1 MLSSPAMP
9 GTNGNPPPSRS
20 SDGGAPSGRASEVTA
35 LLAAW
40 SRGDASAYDRL
51 VPLVYSELREM
62 AGRYLRRE
70 RPDHTLQPTA
80 LVHEAYLRLVDQ
92 TSARWSNR
100 EQFFAIAAQAMRRI
114 LVDHARGR
122 DARKRGGDVVRVPLD
137 DAGET
142 PGGPDAAATAA
153 GPREADLVDLDDA
166 LRELAGLDPELV
178 KVVELRYFAGLT
190 IEETAA
196 ARGVSPATVKRE
208 WAAARAWLFRR
219 LRGTAT

>member
-1 MLSSPAMP
+1 MTS
-9 GTNGNPPPSRS
+9 
-20 SDGGAPSGRASEVTA
+20 

-40 SRGDASAYDRL
+40 GRGDASAYDRL
-51 VPLVYSELREM
+51 VPLVYAELREM
-62 AGRYLRRE
+62 AARYLRKE

-92 TSARWSNR
+92 TSARWANR

-122 DARKRGGDVVRVPLD
+122 DAQKRGGDVVKVPLA
-137 DAGET
+137 DAGDGPGA
-142 PGGPDAAATAA
+142 PGGGSPSSA
-153 GPREADLVDLDDA
+153 PREVALVDLDAA
-166 LRELAGLDPELV
+166 LHELASLDPELV

-219 LRGTAT
+219 LRGTAP

>member
-1 MLSSPAMP
+1 M
-9 GTNGNPPPSRS
+9 T
-20 SDGGAPSGRASEVTA
+20 T

-40 SRGDASAYDRL
+40 SRGDTSAYDRL
-51 VPLVYSELREM
+51 VPLVYAELREM
-62 AGRYLRRE
+62 AARYLRRE
-70 RPDHTLQPTA
+70 RADHTLQPTA

-92 TSARWSNR
+92 TSARWANR

-114 LVDHARGR
+114 LVDHARGH
-122 DARKRGGDVVRVPLD
+122 DAQKRGGDVVRVPLG
-137 DAGET
+137 DAGDAE
-142 PGGPDAAATAA
+142 GGPLAAAPSTA
-153 GPREADLVDLDDA
+153 PREVALVDLDEA

-196 ARGVSPATVKRE
+196 ARGISPATVKRD

-219 LRGTAT
+219 LRGPAT

>member
-1 MLSSPAMP
+1 M
-9 GTNGNPPPSRS
+9 
-20 SDGGAPSGRASEVTA
+20 TA

-40 SRGDASAYDRL
+40 GRGDASAYERL
-51 VPLVYSELREM
+51 VPLVYADLREM

-122 DARKRGGDVVRVPLD
+122 DARKRGGDVVKVSLA
-137 DAGET
+137 DAGAPE
-142 PGGPDAAATAA
+142 PAAPSA
-153 GPREADLVDLDDA
+153 GPPEVALVDLDEA
-166 LRELAGLDPELV
+166 LHELAGLDPELV

-190 IEETAA
+190 IEETAS

-219 LRGTAT
+219 LRGGAP

>member
-1 MLSSPAMP
+1 M
-9 GTNGNPPPSRS
+9 
-20 SDGGAPSGRASEVTA
+20 TA

-40 SRGDASAYDRL
+40 GRGDASAYERL
-51 VPLVYSELREM
+51 VPLVYAELREM

-122 DARKRGGDVVRVPLD
+122 DARKRGGDVVKVPLA
-137 DAGET
+137 DAGG
-142 PGGPDAAATAA
+142 PGVPEPAAPSSGPTEVA
-153 GPREADLVDLDDA
+153 LVDLDEA
-166 LRELAGLDPELV
+166 LHELAGLDPELV
-178 KVVELRYFAGLT
+178 RVVELRYFAGLT
-190 IEETAA
+190 IEETAS

-219 LRGTAT
+219 LRGAAP